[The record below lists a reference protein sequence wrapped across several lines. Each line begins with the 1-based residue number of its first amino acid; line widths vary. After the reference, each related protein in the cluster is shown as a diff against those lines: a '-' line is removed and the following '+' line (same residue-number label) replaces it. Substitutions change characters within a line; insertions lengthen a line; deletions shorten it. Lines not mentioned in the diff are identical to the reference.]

1 MPSVP
6 TAEEPHLVA
15 SKTGSVLRR
24 QLRLEPGN
32 DGNNNSFAARVV
44 PLTWS

>member
-32 DGNNNSFAARVV
+32 DGNTTVLLQGLFH
-44 PLTWS
+44 